1 MNFSNLTNQN
11 QDLIKQVADLQH
23 KLENMENILF
33 AAKEVLS
40 LEEAAIFMNVTKS
53 NLYHMTHEQIIPFY
67 KPGGK
72 MCYFEKS
79 ELLKWMRRNRVSSME
94 EIEKEAEQRL
104 QRLGKK

>member
-1 MNFSNLTNQN
+1 MLNKNQTNQN
-11 QDLIKQVADLQH
+11 QDLTKQVADLQH
-23 KLENMENILF
+23 KLEGMENILF

-53 NLYHMTHEQIIPFY
+53 NLYRMTHEQTIPFY

-79 ELLKWMRRNRVSSME
+79 ELLAWMRKNRVSSME
-94 EIEKEAEQRL
+94 EIEKEANERL
-104 QRLGKK
+104 QELAKK

>member
-1 MNFSNLTNQN
+1 MLNTNQTNQN
-11 QDLIKQVADLQH
+11 QDLTKQVVDLQH
-23 KLENMENILF
+23 KLESMENILF

-53 NLYHMTHEQIIPFY
+53 NLYRMTHEQTIPFY

-79 ELLKWMRRNRVSSME
+79 ELLAWMRKNRVSSME
-94 EIEKEAEQRL
+94 EIEKEANERL
-104 QRLGKK
+104 QALARK